1 MLGFHGRKPFTLSHM
16 HQRSWLAFLSFP
28 LVGAFTIPVIV
39 QNAPAPKPTAAKV
52 SQDPLAGLA
61 DIQDVLGLVRDNY
74 VDAPDM
80 EKVLAGGIQG
90 VIERAHPLNALLT
103 PEDLRLPDPGPADLG
118 MMVIKRTIYAQV
130 IAVQPGGP
138 AAKVGIQPG
147 DVIRKFDGESI
158 GPMSAWTLERRLR
171 GPIGSEVSLLRYASS
186 DNQLGKVTLHREIP
200 QRLAMGIRKDDKA
213 VLITVP
219 DLGMGRASELK
230 ALLQGLDHEKPL
242 VLDLRFCPGGTLA
255 EAAQLGGLLASGPLA
270 TVQEP
275 GGKETVLTLASGSLE
290 PFKKPALL
298 IGPGTLGA
306 SEALASALKK
316 AGVRVIGDRTSG
328 LGVER
333 TRILLR
339 QGGALEIVSKRWVG
353 PGGEKLDR
361 QGVVPDQ
368 VLRGLKPG
376 EDPLP
381 KVLPLLETP
390 LPDAEAAKIPKK
402 VAEIRFISRNPVRT
416 GEVV

>member
-1 MLGFHGRKPFTLSHM
+1 M
-16 HQRSWLAFLSFP
+16 HQRSWLALLSFP
-28 LVGAFTIPVIV
+28 LVGAFTIPVV
-39 QNAPAPKPTAAKV
+39 QQNTPAPKPAAAKV

-90 VIERAHPLNALLT
+90 VIERTHPLNALLT
-103 PEDLRLPDPGPADLG
+103 PEDLRLPEPGPADLG
-118 MMVIKRTIYAQV
+118 MVVVKRGIYAQV
-130 IAVQPGGP
+130 VAVQPGGP
-138 AAKVGIQPG
+138 AAKAGLQSG
-147 DVIRKFDGESI
+147 DVIRKFNGESL

-171 GPIGSEVSLLRYASS
+171 GSDGSEVNLLRYAVS
-186 DNQLGKVTLHREIP
+186 DNQLGKVTLHRELP
-200 QRLAMGIRKDDKA
+200 QRPAMGLRKDEKA

-219 DLGMGRASELK
+219 DLSVGRAAELK

-242 VLDLRFCPGGTLA
+242 VLDLRTCLGGTLT
-255 EAAQLGGLLASGPLA
+255 EAAQAGGLFASGPLA
-270 TVQEP
+270 TIQEA
-275 GGKETVLTLASGSLE
+275 GGRETVVAMVNGLLE

-298 IGPGTLGA
+298 VGPGTLGA
-306 SEALASALKK
+306 PEAFTSALKK
-316 AGVRVIGDRTSG
+316 AGIRVIGDRTAG
-328 LGVER
+328 FGVER
-333 TRILLR
+333 TRVLLR
-339 QGGALEIVSKRWVG
+339 QGGALELVSKRWLG

-368 VLRGLKPG
+368 VLHGLKPD

-381 KVLPLLETP
+381 KLLPLLDTP
-390 LPDAEAAKIPKK
+390 LASSEGAKPSKK
-402 VAEIRFISRNPVRT
+402 VAELGFASRLPVQT